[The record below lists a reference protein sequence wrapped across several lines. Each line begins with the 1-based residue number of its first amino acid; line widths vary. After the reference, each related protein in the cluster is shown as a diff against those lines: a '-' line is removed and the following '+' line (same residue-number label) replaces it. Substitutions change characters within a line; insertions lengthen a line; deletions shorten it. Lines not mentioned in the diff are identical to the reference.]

1 MTFGINKRKILKYYK
16 LYFVNYNISNG
27 FFQGKIVKILNL
39 RFQTKTNDITSAENN
54 NVICLK
60 LKIAIVH
67 IFFQFQIQIV
77 VI

>member
-54 NVICLK
+54 NVICFK

-67 IFFQFQIQIV
+67 IFSSFKYKS
-77 VI
+77 